1 MNERVNPEAP
11 PAEQTYCVRMTPSIS
26 PRRTAA
32 AITLLTAGAL
42 LLPAAPASAAP
53 AVDGD
58 LGAFAYG
65 KTNVS
70 GCTAHPG
77 PVNEQKTFSSTTGKR
92 TAEVARSFRGENSG
106 IVSARGRVE
115 NSTSGVADAD
125 NGAFDTATFT
135 AQHLVRINDTEP
147 SLDCHLG
154 SLADSQSSAVLKVKH
169 NGKVRVEWDRGSA
182 GQIEQIF
189 VSRNG
194 NTILDKMRPS
204 AHGSASFHV
213 HAGTYNV
220 FVQFQT
226 RVNETDIPAGTTLT
240 KHAHFKVVL
249 DYHH

>member
-1 MNERVNPEAP
+1 M
-11 PAEQTYCVRMTPSIS
+11 
-26 PRRTAA
+26 RRALATAA
-32 AITLLTAGAL
+32 LAGGTAGGL
-42 LLPAAPASAAP
+42 FLSAAPASAAP
-53 AVDGD
+53 PVDGD
-58 LGAFAYG
+58 LGSFAYG
-65 KTNVS
+65 KTNVA
-70 GCTAHPG
+70 GCTAQPG
-77 PVNEQKTFSSTTGKR
+77 PTNEQKTFTTATGKR
-92 TAEVARSFRGENSG
+92 TASVARSFHAENG
-106 IVSARGRVE
+106 GVVSARGRVE
-115 NSTSGVADAD
+115 NDTSGVAHAD

-135 AQHLVRINDTEP
+135 AQHLVRVNDTEP

-169 NGKVRVEWDRGSA
+169 NGRVKVEWDRGSA

-226 RVNETDIPAGTTLT
+226 RANESDIPAGTTLT